1 MKISLLFL
9 VVFATLYCS
18 SGIIS
23 IMYKYYNVMT
33 FIYIVAQRPLG
44 EEEII
49 AAIPPGELHAN
60 GYYKQEKHCLC
71 NYIDHDG
78 SSSGSWYKLKTCT
91 CYGY

>member
-1 MKISLLFL
+1 
-9 VVFATLYCS
+9 
-18 SGIIS
+18 
-23 IMYKYYNVMT
+23 MYKYYNVMT
-33 FIYIVAQRPLG
+33 FIYIVAQRPPG

-49 AAIPPGELHAN
+49 AAIPPPGELHAN

-78 SSSGSWYKLKTCT
+78 SSSGIWYKLKTCT